1 MLKLSPISTLRQL
14 TDDDLREWLDKNRK
28 LWEDIMDGNYT
39 TYSIYMILLLFYY
52 A

>member
-28 LWEDIMDGNYT
+28 LWEDIMDGKVYL
-39 TYSIYMILLLFYY
+39 YLFIVTSC
-52 A
+52 